1 MHQLI
6 VCDQRRMSETN
17 FDTGEYVEFA
27 ELAATK
33 DDVRSEL
40 VVLQQK
46 LKEIESREH
55 KLKEELHKQ
64 EYTNYKINPSTME
77 KIQGIVN
84 DVKRYVTWE
93 QFVDESLKNTITMW
107 REPQNMTAIGG
118 ELWNDLT
125 QAMKNEIKDKAP
137 EFYYTMDQQFGI
149 HNKVATMKKEIKVVK
164 AKLSKH
170 KFPVPKNTVLG
181 FYSEKSGAMYPYI
194 HETYNRFFP
203 LKILVTALAS
213 MIHKNL
219 SIPGKTSWIDY
230 KEFSIE
236 AYELAQEF
244 SSKLKAI
251 KDKHGK
257 NPHRNKRISTGL
269 PIRHESIKKTRQLT
283 NSNWTDLILVPSLLL
298 NATKDK
304 LVDMDKNRHICSKI
318 PDITIVDVNG
328 EHELLMEKDC
338 IRQKTWEAID
348 KFLLK
353 KL

>member
-6 VCDQRRMSETN
+6 VCDQIRMSERMI
-17 FDTGEYVEFA
+17 DTGALV

-40 VVLQQK
+40 VVLEQK

-55 KLKEELHKQ
+55 QLKEEYHKQ

-107 REPQNMTAIGG
+107 REPNKMIEIGA

-125 QAMKNEIKDKAP
+125 QEMKDEIKDKAP
-137 EFYYTMDQQFGI
+137 EYYYTMDQQFGI
-149 HNKVATMKKEIKVVK
+149 HNKVATMKNEIKVVK
-164 AKLSKH
+164 AALSKH

-181 FYSEKSGAMYPYI
+181 YYDEKYGTEYPYI

-219 SIPGKTSWIDY
+219 NIPGKTSWIDY
-230 KEFSIE
+230 KEFSTE
-236 AYELAQEF
+236 AFELSQEF
-244 SSKLKAI
+244 SDKLKRI
-251 KDKHGK
+251 KDKQE
-257 NPHRNKRISTGL
+257 KRKVFGVLSA
-269 PIRHESIKKTRQLT
+269 
-283 NSNWTDLILVPSLLL
+283 DL
-298 NATKDK
+298 
-304 LVDMDKNRHICSKI
+304 
-318 PDITIVDVNG
+318 
-328 EHELLMEKDC
+328 
-338 IRQKTWEAID
+338 
-348 KFLLK
+348 
-353 KL
+353 